1 MPVYMDESNNGH
13 AGNITDITNILSSFT
28 PGEVVRKVGS
38 LFWWGNSFSSNIAVV
53 YFNPS
58 DDYIVL

>member
-1 MPVYMDESNNGH
+1 MPVYMDESNNGIP
-13 AGNITDITNILSSFT
+13 GNITDITNILSSFT
-28 PGEVVRKVGS
+28 PGEVVRKVGF